1 MLYFTLI
8 TAFLVG
14 AGYLLSHLSARTAH
28 LLGRETAGFGYLVLS
43 SIFGGKILSGTVL
56 PQVTGYLFTG
66 ILVGPSFLSII
77 DRTVLQRLSFVDEI
91 ALALIAFAAGAKV
104 DLKELRGNLRD
115 VMGVI
120 AFQILGVV
128 FVYGLFSPVFMKL
141 LGVKGDLFL
150 YVLVFLVL
158 ITAAVAKSPATTIA
172 VIMETKAEG
181 RFTDIIVGITVLK
194 DVVIVFMFTVVV
206 ALLSA
211 EEGFNLGVFW
221 RLLVELSLSV
231 LVGLLFSVLIIFY
244 FWYFQGG
251 RLSFI
256 LIVAFLLASISHHLH
271 FHSIMAAMTSGIMV
285 RNLSPFGHDFLHN
298 LYHASVPIL
307 AVFFSV
313 TGASMDLAVVKT
325 ILPAALFFVVVRL
338 LSLYLGTRLGARDP
352 QVKKFGWMAFVSQAG
367 LTLGFASLVGS
378 YFKGYGPVLKN
389 LIISTVIMSM
399 VIGPPLF
406 LVSLRKAGDTEAS
419 K

>member
-1 MLYFTLI
+1 MLYFALI
-8 TAFLVG
+8 TAFLVV
-14 AGYLLSHLSARTAH
+14 AGYLLSHLPASATH
-28 LLGRETAGFGYLVLS
+28 LLSRETAGFGYLVLS

-66 ILVGPSFLSII
+66 ILVGPSLLSII
-77 DRTVLQRLSFVDEI
+77 DSTTLQRLSFVDEI

-104 DLKELRGNLRD
+104 DLKELKGNLRD
-115 VMGVI
+115 VLGVI
-120 AFQILGVV
+120 VFQILGVV
-128 FVYGLFSPVFMKL
+128 FIYGLFSPFFMRL
-141 LGVKGDLFL
+141 LGVKGNFFL

-211 EEGFNLGVFW
+211 EEGFNLGVFR
-221 RLLVELSLSV
+221 RLMVELSVSI
-231 LVGLLFSVLIIFY
+231 LVGVLFSVLIIFY

-256 LIVAFLLASISHHLH
+256 LITAFLLASISHHLH
-271 FHSIMAAMTSGIMV
+271 FHSIMAAMTAGILV
-285 RNLSPFGHDFLHN
+285 RNLSPFGYDFLHN
-298 LYHASVPIL
+298 LYDASVPVL

-325 ILPAALFFVVVRL
+325 ILPAALFFVAVRL
-338 LSLYLGTRLGARDP
+338 LSLYFGTWLGAKEP
-352 QVKKFGWMAFVSQAG
+352 QVKKFGWMAFISQAG

-406 LVSLRKAGDTEAS
+406 LISLRKAGDAKAS

>member
-1 MLYFTLI
+1 MLYFALI

-14 AGYLLSHLSARTAH
+14 AGYLLSHLPARSSY
-28 LLGRETAGFGYLVLS
+28 LLSRETAGFGYLVLA

-66 ILVGPSFLSII
+66 ILVGPSFLNII
-77 DRTVLQRLSFVDEI
+77 DKLTLARLSFVDEI

-104 DLKELRGNLRD
+104 DLKELKGNFRD
-115 VMGVI
+115 VVGVI
-120 AFQILGVV
+120 VFQILGVV
-128 FVYGLFSPVFMKL
+128 LIYGVFSPVFFKL
-141 LGVKGDLFL
+141 LGVRGNFFL
-150 YVLVFLVL
+150 YFLVFLVL
-158 ITAAVAKSPATTIA
+158 TTAAIAKSPATTIA

-181 RFTDIIVGITVLK
+181 KFTDIIVGITVLK
-194 DVVIVFMFTVVV
+194 DVVIVFLFTVVV
-206 ALLSA
+206 ALLSSA
-211 EEGFNLGVFW
+211 EGFNAGVFGK
-221 RLLVELSLSV
+221 LLVELALSV
-231 LVGLLFSVLIIFY
+231 AVGGLFSVLIIFY
-244 FWYFQGG
+244 FAYFQGG

-256 LIVAFLLASISHHLH
+256 LITAFLLASISHHLH
-271 FHSIMAAMTSGIMV
+271 FHSIMAAMTAGILV

-298 LYHASVPIL
+298 LYDASVPIL

-325 ILPAALFFVVVRL
+325 ILPASLFFVVVRL
-338 LSLYLGTRLGARDP
+338 ASLYLGTRFGARDP
-352 QVKKFGWMAFVSQAG
+352 QVKKFGWMAFISQAG

-378 YFKGYGPVLKN
+378 YFKDYGPLLKN

-406 LVSLRKAGDTEAS
+406 LISLRKAGDVKAS